1 VAQSC
6 EGEFVCPCGALC
18 GAIANR
24 PGTCV
29 ATGAKVCCKDDAG
42 CPDTDECVLAGA
54 IGVCKPIPQ
63 LGQKGACW
71 MDGDCGAGVCKGA
84 QVCGCAQECLV
95 ADQLGKC
102 Q

>member
-1 VAQSC
+1 MC
-6 EGEFVCPCGALC
+6 
-18 GAIANR
+18 IR
-24 PGTCV
+24 
-29 ATGAKVCCKDDAG
+29 DR
-42 CPDTDECVLAGA
+42 
-54 IGVCKPIPQ
+54 CKPIPQ